1 MKKLSLAALAVIT
14 SFAAAA
20 CGGTSSNAADGKG
33 EVSLAPQFGMAY
45 LPHIVMTENDL
56 LKESLPDVKVKEVQL
71 SGGGSVV
78 EQLISGAVDVG
89 YMGTAP
95 FLKAVDSGADLR
107 ALSCL
112 EEMPLHLMTT
122 DDSVKGLKDLTGTDR
137 IALPSPTSQ
146 QAGTLQVAALETF
159 GDQSKF
165 DKQMV
170 SLPHPDAMS
179 ALMSGQDIT
188 AHFTQAPF
196 VGQEEREGAH
206 SILSSH
212 DVFGPHCL
220 IVAVS
225 SAEFTEKNPSV
236 VSGLQEALGT
246 AVEQINDDPDAAV
259 ETLTKAGEQADPKH
273 LLEDVTDEETTWTT
287 EITNLQKVADSLHQA
302 KVLSQQLDVSQY
314 VADGA
319 DVS

>member
-1 MKKLSLAALAVIT
+1 MKKLSVAAVAVLALT
-14 SFAAAA
+14 AAA
-20 CGGTSSNAADGKG
+20 CGSSAGAEDGKG

-45 LPHIVMTENDL
+45 LPHVVMTDEKL
-56 LKESLPDVKVKEVQL
+56 LKSELPDVKVKEVQL
-71 SGGGSVV
+71 SGGSSVV
-78 EQLISGAVDVG
+78 EQLISGAVNIG

-95 FLKAVDSGADLR
+95 FLKGVDSGADLR

-112 EEMPLHLMTT
+112 EEMPLHLMTM
-122 DDSVKGLKDLTGTDR
+122 DDSVHSIEDLKSSAR

-146 QAGTLQVAALETF
+146 QAGTLQVAALKTF
-159 GDQSKF
+159 GDEAHF

-179 ALMSGQDIT
+179 ALLSGQDVT
-188 AHFTQAPF
+188 AHFTQQPF
-196 VGQEEREGAH
+196 VGEEERAGAH

-220 IVAVS
+220 IVAVA
-225 SAEFTEKNPSV
+225 SADFVEKNPTV
-236 VSGLQEALGT
+236 VKGLQDALGK
-246 AVEQINDDPDAAV
+246 AVQKINDDPDAAV
-259 ETLTKAGEQADPKH
+259 KALTDNGEETDPKY
-273 LLEDVTDEETTWTT
+273 LREAVTDKDTTWTT
-287 EITNLQKVADSLHQA
+287 KITNLQTLADDLYDA
-302 KVLSQQLDVSQY
+302 KVLSKQIDVTKY